1 MIGAFSSELVKL
13 RRRSIL
19 LWGLG
24 GGLLFTVLI
33 TLFSI
38 ERAVRTIEPGSHGHG
53 FRITIAQLSQADGL
67 VHGFVD
73 ASTLIGI
80 VSLCLFAG
88 ATASEYSQ
96 GTMSNLLVRQ
106 PRRISLLVGKYLAL
120 AAFILVAVVLAIVVA
135 SLIAFL
141 LAPGK
146 GISTSAWTSSTGLND
161 LGQSFLHVYLA
172 CLGYGVFGMMLAIV
186 LRSPGVAVGLGVAWV
201 IPAEAIITAIWS
213 NGDRW
218 LPGQVLSAVA
228 HGGTSDSAYGH
239 SLLLAVLYA
248 VIAAA
253 GTLVLFTRRD
263 A

>member
-1 MIGAFSSELVKL
+1 MLAAFSSEWVKL
-13 RRRSIL
+13 RRRAVL

-33 TLFSI
+33 TIFTI
-38 ERAVRTIEPGSHGHG
+38 ERAVKVISPGFHGHG
-53 FRITIAQLSQADGL
+53 FRITVAQLSQADGL

-73 ASTLIGI
+73 ASTLVGI
-80 VSLCLFAG
+80 VALCLFAG

-106 PRRISLLVGKYLAL
+106 PRRAVLLAGKYLAL
-120 AAFILVAVVLAIVVA
+120 ALFIAIAVALAIIVA
-135 SLIAFL
+135 SAFAFL

-146 GISTSAWTSSTGLND
+146 GVSTSAWTSSTGLND
-161 LGQSFLHVYLA
+161 LAQSFLHVYLA
-172 CLGYGVFGMMLAIV
+172 CLGYGVFGMALAIV
-186 LRSPGVAVGLGVAWV
+186 LRSPGVSIALGVAWV

-218 LPGQVLSAVA
+218 LPGQLLSALA
-228 HGGTSDSAYGH
+228 HGGTSSSSYSH
-239 SLLLAVLYA
+239 SLVLLVVYA
-248 VIAAA
+248 ALAAA
-253 GTLVLFTRRD
+253 GTVALFARRD